1 MRIKTNIRRE
11 IIISYLVCHMEK
23 YHIERETN
31 SLYVKIS
38 CLPKEVFRMF
48 NSIYC
53 EDGEKILFCDKEELG
68 FALTHQLQCRDIVIG

>member
-1 MRIKTNIRRE
+1 MYDT
-11 IIISYLVCHMEK
+11 IIIGAGP
-23 YHIERETN
+23 TGTT
-31 SLYVKIS
+31 KIS
-38 CLPKEVFRMF
+38 CLPKEVFRLF

>member
-1 MRIKTNIRRE
+1 M
-11 IIISYLVCHMEK
+11 VQ
-23 YHIERETN
+23 HIERETN
-31 SLYVKIS
+31 SLYVKINY
-38 CLPKEVFRMF
+38 LPKEVFRLF